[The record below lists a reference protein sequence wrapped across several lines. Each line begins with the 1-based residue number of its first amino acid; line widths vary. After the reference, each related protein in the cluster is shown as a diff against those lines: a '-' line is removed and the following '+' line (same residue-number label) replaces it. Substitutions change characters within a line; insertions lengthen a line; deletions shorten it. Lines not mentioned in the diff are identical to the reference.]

1 MSDTA
6 NDDFEFLGRQLLKKS
21 QAEPLRRQMQEFV
34 DDHEVP
40 DDLDALR
47 RRAQEGEN
55 LSEVVKQDRNERL

>member
-6 NDDFEFLGRQLLKKS
+6 NDDFEFLGRQLSKKS
-21 QAEPLRRQMQEFV
+21 QAEPLRRQMQDFV
-34 DDHEVP
+34 NDHKVS

-47 RRAQEGEN
+47 RRAKKGEK

>member
-6 NDDFEFLGRQLLKKS
+6 KDDFEFLGRQLLKKS
-21 QAEPLRRQMQEFV
+21 QTEPLRKQMQDFV

-47 RRAQEGEN
+47 RRAKEGEK